1 MRRRIATACS
11 ASILIASL
19 VALALSGCT
28 RARRESPTPT
38 AVAGTASATPL
49 AGPIQTQVLTPQPPP
64 TQIPAAGGPTVVRVV
79 ETTPTAS
86 AGAPALTPPPVP
98 TLAPSTGYFEYTVQR
113 YDTLYSLALRFS
125 TTVNAIVALNG
136 LPDANQI
143 RVGQVVKIPGTAAP
157 SGGSVEYVVQ
167 PGDTLYSIAG
177 RYGTSVEAIR
187 LANGIVN
194 PWFIEVGQ
202 KLVIP
207 QGNAAS
213 STTSGA
219 TYVVQRGD
227 TLYSIAAQFNRN
239 IWDIVV
245 ANNLSDP
252 GTIWVGQV
260 LVIP

>member
-1 MRRRIATACS
+1 MRRKIATACC
-11 ASILIASL
+11 ASILIVSL
-19 VALALSGCT
+19 VALALAGCT

-38 AVAGTASATPL
+38 TAAGAASATPL
-49 AGPIQTQVLTPQPPP
+49 AGPTQTHVLTPQAPP

-79 ETTPTAS
+79 ETTPTLS
-86 AGAPALTPPPVP
+86 AGTPIPTPPPVP
-98 TLAPSTGYFEYTVQR
+98 TPAPSSGYFEYTVQG
-113 YDTLYSLALRFS
+113 YDTLYSLALRFN
-125 TTVNAIVALNG
+125 TTVKAIVTLNG

-143 RVGQVVKIPGTAAP
+143 RVGQVLLIPGTAAP
-157 SGGSVEYVVQ
+157 SGGSVEYIVQ
-167 PGDTLYSIAG
+167 PGDTLYSIAS
-177 RYGTSVEAIR
+177 RYGTTVEAIR

-194 PWFIEVGQ
+194 PWFIQVGQ

-207 QGNAAS
+207 RGSPAS
-213 STTSGA
+213 STSSGA

-227 TLYSIAAQFNRN
+227 TLYSIAAQFDRN
-239 IWDIVV
+239 VWDIVA